1 MAAKGPAAAR
11 RRSART
17 GSSSLRGAPGL
28 ADVLEARK
36 NGRRICSPGEIAAA
50 VERMAD
56 AIRADLEQTNPVLL
70 AVMHG
75 GVFAAVELSRR
86 LGFPH
91 EFDYVHVT
99 RYAGGTRG
107 GKVEWRVPPS
117 ARLAGRTVLVV
128 DDVLDRGH
136 TLRALSAKLR
146 RIGVAAQRT
155 AVLVV
160 KRVARPAN
168 RPRVDYVGVEVE
180 DVYVFGC
187 GMDYRGYWRGLP
199 ALYAL
204 ASGHVERDGD

>member
-1 MAAKGPAAAR
+1 MREGGRAPPR
-11 RRSART
+11 RRSVRPP
-17 GSSSLRGAPGL
+17 SDSLRGAADL
-28 ADVLEARK
+28 ADVLEARRSA
-36 NGRRICSPGEIAAA
+36 RRICTSREISDALQ
-50 VERMAD
+50 RMAD
-56 AIRADLEQTNPVLL
+56 AIRADLGQTNPVVL
-70 AVMHG
+70 AIMHG

-99 RYAGGTRG
+99 RYAGGTTG
-107 GKVEWRVPPS
+107 GKVEWRVPPG

-146 RIGVAAQRT
+146 RIGVGAQRT

-160 KRVARPAN
+160 KRVARAAQ
-168 RPRVDYVGVEVE
+168 RPKVDYAGIEVD

-204 ASGHVERDGD
+204 APGRADRDGG